1 MQEDRMIEEIH
12 NLSNEIDDLKKIIA
26 FKNDIIEADRKIIEL
41 QRDTIAHLK
50 MIADDRRVTINQL
63 NEERWQVRKLESDKP
78 AIIESTNIAERF
90 MEGRIAD
97 DNDTIENY
105 HDIVEDIKRWSN
117 NNLTERET

>member
-12 NLSNEIDDLKKIIA
+12 NLSNEIDDLKKIIT
-26 FKNDIIEADRKIIEL
+26 FKSDIIEADRKIIGL

-78 AIIESTNIAERF
+78 AIIESKNIAERF

>member
-1 MQEDRMIEEIH
+1 MREDRMIEEIH
-12 NLSNEIDDLKKIIA
+12 NLANEIDDLKKIIT
-26 FKNDIIEADRKIIEL
+26 FKSDIIEADRKIISL

-78 AIIESTNIAERF
+78 EIIESKNIAERF

>member
-1 MQEDRMIEEIH
+1 MREDRMMEEIH
-12 NLSNEIDDLKKIIA
+12 DLSNEIDDLKKIIA